1 MTRVVEFR
9 SSEQPHM
16 SVSESLY
23 YRLAEPLL
31 FRDLDG
37 VLGDI
42 AAACCRRCG
51 EVTLRAD
58 EVANHLCISGE
69 RTARLVERGMDAFR
83 AIVDRKD
90 LEAALAAAEAR
101 AAAAEQQLAVST
113 RAEDALL
120 QSAEAYRLVEEVN
133 LLRARAEAADQE
145 RNAERARADAAVT
158 ALVKYGGHTGNC
170 YWGGPRGNDN
180 AHNPGYHCE
189 CGLDAILA
197 AAQQGTGQAD
207 EGTV

>member
-101 AAAAEQQLAVST
+101 AAAAEAAL
-113 RAEDALL
+113 RAEQEWRERNEALIR
-120 QSAEAYRLVEEVN
+120 SNGVSFADW
-133 LLRARAEAADQE
+133 RAETWEIDRLMMRAQE
-145 RNAERARADAAVT
+145 MRR
-158 ALVKYGGHTGNC
+158 
-170 YWGGPRGNDN
+170 
-180 AHNPGYHCE
+180 
-189 CGLDAILA
+189 AILA
-197 AAQQGTGQAD
+197 AAQQGAEVQPAD
-207 EGTV
+207 GRAP